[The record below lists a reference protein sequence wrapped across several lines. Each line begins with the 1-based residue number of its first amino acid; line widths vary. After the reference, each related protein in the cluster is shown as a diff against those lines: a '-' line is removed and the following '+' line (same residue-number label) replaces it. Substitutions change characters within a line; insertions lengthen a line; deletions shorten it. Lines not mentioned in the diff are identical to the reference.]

1 MILILAPECKF
12 SHFFL
17 IREKRMDPN
26 FYTPTDT
33 AMPEKHLADQYCG
46 PDLVDELHSDEQAM
60 AKDVEGLDMTED
72 APDSKKGQF
81 CLTRWPSHLYT
92 LVPLLFSSVY
102 LTPCSL
108 DPACV
113 LYFWRT
119 VSCEYIHFISLT
131 RWIDLE

>member
-1 MILILAPECKF
+1 MAIQGIMILILAPECKF

-81 CLTRWPSHLYT
+81 
-92 LVPLLFSSVY
+92 F
-102 LTPCSL
+102 
-108 DPACV
+108 
-113 LYFWRT
+113 
-119 VSCEYIHFISLT
+119 
-131 RWIDLE
+131 